1 VARRS
6 EWVRF
11 PVVGNGTTPLSTVDS
26 EVMEN
31 EGGSTTIASEFLK
44 VSFDAVDEVT
54 LARERVHVG
63 NDR

>member
-1 VARRS
+1 M
-6 EWVRF
+6 
-11 PVVGNGTTPLSTVDS
+11 VGNGTIPFSTGDS

-31 EGGSTTIASEFLK
+31 MGGSTTIASESLK
-44 VSFDAVDEVT
+44 VSSDAVDAVT

>member
-1 VARRS
+1 MI
-6 EWVRF
+6 
-11 PVVGNGTTPLSTVDS
+11 PLSTVDS

-44 VSFDAVDEVT
+44 ISFDAVDEVT